1 MFAHARRCSQSHPA
15 VLEGVVAVTAPESVV
30 AVASIQRVVAGTA
43 EEGVIAVEGADEGRV
58 AAVEAVVSGSADDD
72 VVAARGRF
80 EVVVGVVVARWS
92 VPGGDCRGVC
102 VLNGAGCGSGIL
114 LRARRAARNR
124 PWRVACTCGTRPV
137 GRAGPPGSAS

>member
-1 MFAHARRCSQSHPA
+1 MACLPADAAARARVEPA
-15 VLEGVVAVTAPESVV
+15 
-30 AVASIQRVVAGTA
+30 R
-43 EEGVIAVEGADEGRV
+43 
-58 AAVEAVVSGSADDD
+58 
-72 VVAARGRF
+72 VAARGRF
-80 EVVVGVVVARWS
+80 EVVVAGWS
-92 VPGGDCRGVC
+92 VPGGDRRGVC